1 MVAGQRELLFASDIS
16 KGYSDR
22 TLFSGLTFSVTAG
35 DRIALIGANGS
46 GKTTLMDILAGETL
60 PDTGSLS
67 TRRNVSIG
75 YLKQD
80 LAAFTDKPLL
90 REVLDANSEAVAL
103 VDRIAA
109 TREALSLETD
119 SGIQAALM
127 ERLGRLDAALEAAG
141 GGDREHEAKAILS
154 GLGFREGEFLR
165 PMREFSGGWVMRAA
179 LARLLFMKPDLLLL
193 DEPTNH
199 LDLEANLWFEK
210 YLSSFQGGVLVTS
223 HDRAF
228 LNQVATRILAIEPDG
243 AALHRGN
250 YDEYLAARER
260 ALEIKQA
267 AAARQEREMQRQ
279 MRFVERFRYKARK
292 ASQVQSRLKQLEKVQ
307 IIELPRATKKV
318 RYSFPEPPRAGS
330 RVIWLSNVSKSYGD
344 NPVYQG
350 MDFELSRGD
359 RVALVGPNGA
369 GKSTMLKMLAGVL
382 PIDAGERKTGHN
394 VVMAYYAQH
403 VLELLDPDNTIIQEL
418 QQAAPSESDQNLRTT
433 LGGFLFS
440 GDDIHK
446 PISVLSGGEKARVA
460 LAKLLLQPSNLLLM
474 DEPTNHLD
482 IASREI
488 LADALGDYHGTICL
502 ITHDRTLIRQVANKI
517 VEIEGGRP
525 RVFPG
530 DYDTYLFQKQEESRL
545 RNGSST
551 AMPAQGGGPGGF
563 GRRRKGSGP
572 ENGAAKRMPMGRHA
586 DPLGTWPHT
595 QAPSGEQR
603 IGPAPKRQGPA
614 RKRSGRPLDPEEEQR
629 RMLARES
636 RKLAMRIEEINVS
649 LSDREG
655 RIAELEAMFSSPDQ
669 FDDPDELVSA
679 SERYA
684 LLKKG
689 AESLWDE
696 WERLSLEAEDI
707 DGQLKALNP
716 G

>member
-1 MVAGQRELLFASDIS
+1 MLFASDIS

-22 TLFSGLTFSVTAG
+22 TLFSGFTFSIAAG

-67 TRRNVSIG
+67 TQRNVSIG

-80 LAAFTDKPLL
+80 LAAFTDKLL
-90 REVLDANSEAVAL
+90 LQEVLDANSEAVAL
-103 VDRIAA
+103 MDRITA
-109 TREALSLETD
+109 TRRALSLETD
-119 SGIQAALM
+119 SGKQTALM

-141 GGDREHEAKAILS
+141 GEDREYEAKAILS
-154 GLGFREGEFLR
+154 GLGFKQSEFSR

-210 YLSSFQGGVLVTS
+210 YLASFPGGVLVTS

-228 LNQVATRILAIEPDG
+228 LNQVATRVLAIEPDG

-267 AAARQEREMQRQ
+267 AVARQEREMQRQ

-292 ASQVQSRLKQLEKVQ
+292 ASQVQSRLKQLEKVE

-318 RYSFPEPPRAGS
+318 RYSFPEPPRAGT

-344 NPVYQG
+344 NPVYRG

-382 PIDAGERKTGHN
+382 PIDVGERKTGHN
-394 VVMAYYAQH
+394 VLTAYYAQH
-403 VLELLDPDNTIIQEL
+403 VLELLNPDNTIIQEL
-418 QQAAPSESDQNLRTT
+418 EQAAPSETDGNLRNT

-440 GDDIHK
+440 GDDVHK
-446 PISVLSGGEKARVA
+446 SISVLSGGEKARVA

-482 IASREI
+482 ITSREI

-502 ITHDRTLIRQVANKI
+502 ITHDRTLIRQVANKV
-517 VEIEGGRP
+517 VEIEDGKP

-530 DYDTYLFQKQEESRL
+530 DYDAYLYQKQEEG
-545 RNGSST
+545 RNG
-551 AMPAQGGGPGGF
+551 AV
-563 GRRRKGSGP
+563 KP
-572 ENGAAKRMPMGRHA
+572 ETNGASAA
-586 DPLGTWPHT
+586 L
-595 QAPSGEQR
+595 
-603 IGPAPKRQGPA
+603 RQGSA
-614 RKRSGRPLDPEEEQR
+614 RRRSGRPLSAEEEQR
-629 RMLARES
+629 RLLARES

-679 SERYA
+679 SEQYA
-684 LLKKG
+684 LLKQE

-707 DGQLKALNP
+707 DNQLKALSP